1 MDSHDVVILGSG
13 IAGLSA
19 ALAAHEAGLK
29 PLLLEK
35 ADLLGGCTTN
45 SYGLIWVGG
54 NYLQLESG
62 LRDSREDIVSY
73 MRFLG
78 GGEINEKRMATFVD
92 QSPVILKHFADWG
105 IPFRLVR
112 GVTDHYFGMAPGA
125 VAEGR
130 TLEAE
135 LISGFDLGEWQDR
148 IVIPDDVPCY
158 VTAEEQVLWGGM
170 NRFSQWD
177 QDVVRE
183 RKAHDMRGKGLGL
196 ACHFVKALSDR
207 KVTIKT
213 GQKVESLV
221 FGSNRVTG
229 VRMADG
235 ETIDAARGVVL
246 ATGGYDW
253 NVELAKG
260 LEGFPNL
267 VPMGPQSLTGDGLV
281 LGAEVGG
288 IIHRIQNSLFLMLG
302 YTVPSTEPGKLPV
315 SCRASIVELFCP
327 HTLIVNRAGKR
338 FADESFFQGIVPSLR
353 QFDTLKHEFPN
364 VPCYLIFD
372 QQYLNQFSFGN
383 RPVGSPV
390 PDAIPR
396 ADTLPGLAKQL
407 GINREPFIAT
417 IERFNG
423 FARAGIDQDF
433 HRGELKWK
441 LASSK
446 GRTGKNPAL
455 GTIETGPFYGVE
467 LLPSIGNSAGLLAN
481 SAGQVLHQRH
491 HPIPGLY
498 ASGVVA
504 VRDEGGAGYQAGLT
518 LAAAM
523 TFSYLA
529 VQHMVSE
536 ATRISRATTDVGA
549 SSNWQPRTSVR

>member
-1 MDSHDVVILGSG
+1 MSNAYDVVVLGSG

-19 ALAAHEAGLK
+19 TLAAHEAGLK

-35 ADLLGGCTTN
+35 SDLLGGGTTN
-45 SYGLIWVGG
+45 SYGLIWVGE
-54 NYLQLESG
+54 NHIQRQAG
-62 LRDSREDIVSY
+62 LKDSREDIVNY

-78 GGEINEKRMATFVD
+78 GGELNEERMTTFVD
-92 QSPVILKHFADWG
+92 QSPAILKRFADWG

-112 GVTDHYFGMAPGA
+112 GVTDHYYGMAPGA
-125 VAEGR
+125 VTEGR

-135 LISGFDLGEWQDR
+135 LISGFDLGEWR
-148 IVIPDDVPCY
+148 NRVVIPDDVPCY
-158 VTAEEQVLWGGM
+158 ITAEEQVSWGGM

-183 RKAHDMRGKGLGL
+183 RKARDMRGKGLGL
-196 ACHFVKALSDR
+196 VCHFMKALSDR
-207 KVTIKT
+207 KVSIRT
-213 GQKVESLV
+213 GRQVEGLT
-221 FGSNRVTG
+221 FDGKRVTG
-229 VRMADG
+229 VRMAGG
-235 ETIDAARGVVL
+235 ETINATKGVVL

-253 NVELAKG
+253 NVKLAKG
-260 LEGFPNL
+260 LEGLPDL
-267 VPMGPQSLTGDGLV
+267 VPMGPESLMGDGLV
-281 LGAEVGG
+281 LGAEVGA

-302 YTVPSTEPGKLPV
+302 YTVPSTEPGRPPV

-353 QFDTLKHEFPN
+353 QFDTMKHEYTN
-364 VPCYLIFD
+364 IPCYLIFD

-383 RPVGSPV
+383 RPVGSAV

-396 ADTLPGLAKQL
+396 ADNLPDLAKKL
-407 GINREPFIAT
+407 GVDVDAFVAT

-423 FARAGIDQDF
+423 FARSGVDQDF

-455 GTIETGPFYGVE
+455 GTIEIAPFYGVE

-481 SAGQVLHQRH
+481 CDGQVVHQRQR
-491 HPIPGLY
+491 PIPGLY

-529 VQHMVSE
+529 VQHMVGQ
-536 ATRISRATTDVGA
+536 A
-549 SSNWQPRTSVR
+549 

>member
-1 MDSHDVVILGSG
+1 MSNYDIVILGSG

-19 ALAAHEAGLK
+19 ALASYEGGLK

-35 ADLLGGCTTN
+35 SDLLGGGTTN
-45 SYGLIWVGG
+45 SYGLIWVGE
-54 NYLQLESG
+54 NHIQLDAG
-62 LRDSREDIVSY
+62 LKDNRSDIISY

-78 GGEINEKRMATFVD
+78 GGEHNEERLITFVER
-92 QSPVILKHFADWG
+92 SPAVLKRFADWG

-125 VAEGR
+125 VTEGR

-135 LISGFDLGEWQDR
+135 LISGFELGPWKDR

-183 RKAHDMRGKGLGL
+183 RKARDMRGKGLGL
-196 ACHFVKALSDR
+196 VCHFVKALNDR
-207 KVTIKT
+207 GIAIKT
-213 GQKVESLV
+213 GQKIQSLL
-221 FGSNRVTG
+221 FDGQRVAG
-229 VRMADG
+229 VRMAG
-235 ETIDAARGVVL
+235 GTTIPAAKGVVL

-253 NVELAKG
+253 NVKLARD
-260 LEGFPNL
+260 LEGLPDL
-267 VPMGPQSLTGDGLV
+267 VPMGPESLTGDGLV
-281 LGAEVGG
+281 LGAEVGAN
-288 IIHRIQNSLFLMLG
+288 IHRIQNSLFLMLG
-302 YTVPSTEPGKLPV
+302 YTVPSTEPGRPPV

-327 HTLIVNRAGKR
+327 HTMVVNRAGKR
-338 FADESFFQGIVPSLR
+338 FADESFFQGIVPTLR
-353 QFDTLKHEFPN
+353 QFDTFKHEYPN
-364 VPCYLIFD
+364 LPCYLIFD
-372 QQYLNQFSFGN
+372 RQYLNQFSFGN
-383 RPVGSPV
+383 RPVGAPV
-390 PDAIPR
+390 PETIPR
-396 ADTLPGLAKQL
+396 ADNLPDLAKKL
-407 GINREPFIAT
+407 GISVEGFIKT
-417 IERFNG
+417 IERFND

-441 LASSK
+441 LASAK

-455 GTIETGPFYGVE
+455 GTIETPPFYGVE
-467 LLPSIGNSAGLLAN
+467 LLPSIANSAGLVAN
-481 SAGQVLHQRH
+481 TAAQVMNHRKL
-491 HPIPGLY
+491 PIPGLY

-529 VQHMVSE
+529 VEHMV
-536 ATRISRATTDVGA
+536 RG
-549 SSNWQPRTSVR
+549 SNGGHLG

>member
-1 MDSHDVVILGSG
+1 MSAYDVVVLGSG

-35 ADLLGGCTTN
+35 SDRLGGCTTN
-45 SYGLIWVGG
+45 SYGLVWAGE
-54 NYLQLESG
+54 NHLQRQAG
-62 LRDSREDIVSY
+62 LKDSRDDVVSY

-78 GGEINEKRMATFVD
+78 GGELNEDRMTTFVD
-92 QSPVILKHFADWG
+92 RSPAVLERFAGWG

-135 LISGFDLGEWQDR
+135 LISGFDLGEWQNR

-158 VTAEEQVLWGGM
+158 VTAEEQVSWGGM

-177 QDVVRE
+177 QDIVRE
-183 RKAHDMRGKGLGL
+183 RKARDMRGKGLGL
-196 ACHFVKALSDR
+196 VCHFVKALSDR
-207 KVTIKT
+207 RIPIRT
-213 GQKVESLV
+213 GQQVESLA
-221 FGSNRVTG
+221 FDGRRVTG
-229 VRMADG
+229 VRMTGG
-235 ETIDAARGVVL
+235 ETIAAARGVVL

-253 NVELAKG
+253 NVELARG
-260 LEGFPNL
+260 LEGLPDL
-267 VPMGPQSLTGDGLV
+267 VPMGPESLTGDGLT
-281 LGAEVGG
+281 LGAEVGA
-288 IIHRIQNSLFLMLG
+288 IVHRIQNSLFIMLG
-302 YTVPSTEPGKLPV
+302 YTVPSAEPGKPPV
-315 SCRASIVELFCP
+315 SCRAGIVELFCP
-327 HTLIVNRAGKR
+327 HTLIVNRAGRR
-338 FADESFFQGIVPSLR
+338 FADESFFQGIVPKFR
-353 QFDTLKHEFPN
+353 QFDALKHEYPN
-364 VPCYLIFD
+364 IPCYLIFD
-372 QQYLNQFSFGN
+372 RQYLDQFSFAN

-396 ADTLPGLAKQL
+396 ADNLPDLARKL
-407 GINREPFIAT
+407 GVDADALVAT

-423 FARAGIDQDF
+423 FARAGVDQDF

-441 LASSK
+441 LATAK
-446 GRTGKNPAL
+446 AGAGRNPGL
-455 GTIETGPFYGVE
+455 GTVEVAPFYGVK

-481 SAGQVLHQRH
+481 AQGQVVHHRQR
-491 HPIPGLY
+491 PIPGLY

-529 VQHMVSE
+529 VQHM
-536 ATRISRATTDVGA
+536 AGHAGG
-549 SSNWQPRTSVR
+549 

>member
-1 MDSHDVVILGSG
+1 MSNMSDYDVVVLGSG

-19 ALAAHEAGLK
+19 TLAAHEAGLK

-35 ADLLGGCTTN
+35 FDLLGGGTTN
-45 SYGLIWVGG
+45 SYGLIWVGE
-54 NYLQLESG
+54 NHLQLQSDLEDN
-62 LRDSREDIVSY
+62 RDDIVKY

-78 GGEINEKRMATFVD
+78 GGELNEERMTTFV
-92 QSPVILKHFADWG
+92 KRFADWG

-135 LISGFDLGEWQDR
+135 LISGFDLGEWKDR

-158 VTAEEQVLWGGM
+158 ITAEEQVTWGGM
-170 NRFSQWD
+170 NRFSYWD

-183 RKAHDMRGKGLGL
+183 RKARDMRGKGLGL
-196 ACHFVKALSDR
+196 VCHFVKALSDR
-207 KVTIKT
+207 KIPIMT
-213 GQKVESLV
+213 GQKVESLT
-221 FGSNRVTG
+221 FDGKRVTG
-229 VRMADG
+229 VRMEGG
-235 ETIDAARGVVL
+235 ETINAAKGVVL

-260 LEGFPNL
+260 LEGLPNL
-267 VPMGPQSLTGDGLV
+267 VPMGPESLTGDGLV
-281 LGAEVGG
+281 LGAEVGA

-302 YTVPSTEPGKLPV
+302 YTVPSTVPGRPPV

-327 HTLIVNRAGKR
+327 HTLIVNRAGNR

-353 QFDTLKHEFPN
+353 QFDTLKHEHPN
-364 VPCYLIFD
+364 LPCYLIFD

-396 ADTLPGLAKQL
+396 ANNLPALAKRL
-407 GINREPFIAT
+407 GVDADRFVAT
-417 IERFNG
+417 IEQFNC
-423 FARAGIDQDF
+423 FACSGVDQDF

-446 GRTGKNPAL
+446 GQTGKNPAL
-455 GTIETGPFYGVE
+455 GTIEVGPFYGVE

-481 SAGQVLHQRH
+481 AEGQVIHQRQR
-491 HPIPGLY
+491 PIPGLY

-504 VRDEGGAGYQAGLT
+504 ARDEGGAGYQAGLT

-529 VQHMVSE
+529 VQHMVRE
-536 ATRISRATTDVGA
+536 AARS
-549 SSNWQPRTSVR
+549 

>member
-1 MDSHDVVILGSG
+1 MSAYDVVVLGSG

-35 ADLLGGCTTN
+35 SDLLGGGTTN
-45 SYGLIWVGG
+45 SYGLIWVGE
-54 NYLQLESG
+54 NHFQLQSG
-62 LRDSREDIVSY
+62 MEDSLDDIVNY

-78 GGEINEKRMATFVD
+78 GGELSEERMTTFVD
-92 QSPVILKHFADWG
+92 QSPVVLKRFADWG
-105 IPFRLVR
+105 IRFRLVR

-135 LISGFDLGEWQDR
+135 LISGFDLGEWKDR
-148 IVIPDDVPCY
+148 IVIPNDVPCY
-158 VTAEEQVLWGGM
+158 VTAEEQVSWGGM

-177 QDVVRE
+177 QNVVRE
-183 RKAHDMRGKGLGL
+183 RKARDMRGKGVGL
-196 ACHFVKALSDR
+196 VCHFVKALCDR
-207 KVTIKT
+207 KIPIMA
-213 GQKVESLV
+213 GQKVHSLV
-221 FGSNRVTG
+221 FDGERVTG
-229 VRMADG
+229 VRMEGGD
-235 ETIDAARGVVL
+235 TIIAAKGVML

-253 NVELAKG
+253 NVELARG
-260 LEGFPNL
+260 LEGLPDL
-267 VPMGPQSLTGDGLV
+267 VPMGPESLTGDGLI
-281 LGAEVGG
+281 LGAEVGA

-302 YTVPSTEPGKLPV
+302 YTVPSAEPGKPPV
-315 SCRASIVELFCP
+315 SCRASIVELFSP
-327 HTLIVNRAGKR
+327 HTLVVNRAGRR

-353 QFDTLKHEFPN
+353 QFDTLKHEHPN
-364 VPCYLIFD
+364 LPCYLIFD
-372 QQYLNQFSFGN
+372 QQYLTQFSFGN
-383 RPVGSPV
+383 RPIGSLV

-396 ADTLPGLAKQL
+396 ADNLPDLAKKI
-407 GINREPFIAT
+407 GVDADAFVVT

-423 FARAGIDQDF
+423 FARSGVDQDF

-446 GRTGKNPAL
+446 GRNSGKNPAL
-455 GTIETGPFYGVE
+455 GTIEVGPFYGVK
-467 LLPSIGNSAGLLAN
+467 LLPSIANSAGLLAN
-481 SAGQVLHQRH
+481 SEGQVLHQRQR
-491 HPIPGLY
+491 PIPGLY

-504 VRDEGGAGYQAGLT
+504 ARDEGGAGYQAGLT

-529 VQHMVSE
+529 VQHMVRE
-536 ATRISRATTDVGA
+536 AA
-549 SSNWQPRTSVR
+549 

>member
-1 MDSHDVVILGSG
+1 VKSNYDVVILGSG

-35 ADLLGGCTTN
+35 SDLLGGGTTN
-45 SYGLIWVGG
+45 SYGLIWVGE
-54 NYLQLESG
+54 NHIQLKAG
-62 LRDSREDIVSY
+62 LKDSRSDIISY

-78 GGEINEKRMATFVD
+78 GGEHNEERLITFVD
-92 QSPVILKHFADWG
+92 QSPAVLKRFADWG

-125 VAEGR
+125 VTEGR

-135 LISGFDLGEWQDR
+135 LISGFELGPWKDR

-183 RKAHDMRGKGLGL
+183 RKARDMRGKGLGL
-196 ACHFVKALSDR
+196 VCHFVKALNDR
-207 KVTIKT
+207 GIAIRT
-213 GQKVESLV
+213 GQKIQNLL
-221 FGSNRVTG
+221 FDGKRVSG

-235 ETIDAARGVVL
+235 STIPAAKGVVL

-253 NVELAKG
+253 NVELARG
-260 LEGFPNL
+260 LEGLPDL
-267 VPMGPQSLTGDGLV
+267 VRMGPDSLMGDGLA
-281 LGAEVGG
+281 LGAEVGAN
-288 IIHRIQNSLFLMLG
+288 IHRIQNSLFLMLG
-302 YTVPSTEPGKLPV
+302 YTVPSTEPGKPPV

-327 HTLIVNRAGKR
+327 HTMVVNRAGKR
-338 FADESFFQGIVPSLR
+338 FADESFFQGIVPTLR
-353 QFDTLKHEFPN
+353 QFDTFKHEYPN
-364 VPCYLIFD
+364 LPCYLVFD
-372 QQYLNQFSFGN
+372 QQYLDQFSFGN
-383 RPVGSPV
+383 RPVGAPV
-390 PDAIPR
+390 PETIPR
-396 ADTLPGLAKQL
+396 ADSLPDLAKKL
-407 GINREPFIAT
+407 GINVEGFMRT
-417 IERFNG
+417 IERFND
-423 FARAGIDQDF
+423 FARVGIDQDF

-441 LASSK
+441 LASAK
-446 GRTGKNPAL
+446 GRASKNPAL
-455 GTIETGPFYGVE
+455 GTIQASPFYGVE
-467 LLPSIGNSAGLLAN
+467 LLPSIANSAGLVAN
-481 SAGQVLHQRH
+481 TAAQVMNHRRQ
-491 HPIPGLY
+491 PVPGLY

-529 VQHMVSE
+529 VEHMVS
-536 ATRISRATTDVGA
+536 G
-549 SSNWQPRTSVR
+549 

>member
-1 MDSHDVVILGSG
+1 MSNTSTYDVVVLGSG

-35 ADLLGGCTTN
+35 SNLLGGCTTN
-45 SYGLIWVGG
+45 SYGLIWVGE
-54 NYLQLESG
+54 NHLQLQSG
-62 LRDSREDIVSY
+62 LKDSRDDIITY

-78 GGEINEKRMATFVD
+78 GGELNEERMTTFVD
-92 QSPVILKHFADWG
+92 RSPAVLKRFADWG

-112 GVTDHYFGMAPGA
+112 GVTDHYYGMAPGA
-125 VAEGR
+125 VTEGR
-130 TLEAE
+130 TVEAE
-135 LISGFDLGEWQDR
+135 PISGFDLGEWKDR

-158 VTAEEQVLWGGM
+158 ITAEEQVSWGGM

-183 RKAHDMRGKGLGL
+183 RKARDMRGKGLGL
-196 ACHFVKALSDR
+196 VCHFVKALSDR
-207 KVTIKT
+207 KIPIMTER
-213 GQKVESLV
+213 KVHSLT
-221 FGSNRVTG
+221 FDGKRVTG
-229 VRMADG
+229 VRMEGG
-235 ETIDAARGVVL
+235 ETINAAKGVVL

-260 LEGFPNL
+260 LEGLPNL
-267 VPMGPQSLTGDGLV
+267 VPMGPESLTGDGLM
-281 LGAEVGG
+281 LGAEVGA

-302 YTVPSTEPGKLPV
+302 YTVPSIDPGRPPV

-327 HTLIVNRAGKR
+327 HTLIVNRAGNR

-353 QFDTLKHEFPN
+353 QFDTLKHEHPN
-364 VPCYLIFD
+364 LPCYLIFD

-383 RPVGSPV
+383 RPVGSPM
-390 PDAIPR
+390 PDAIPC
-396 ADTLPGLAKQL
+396 ANSLSDLAKRL
-407 GINREPFIAT
+407 GVDADAFVAT

-423 FARAGIDQDF
+423 FARSEVDQDF

-455 GTIETGPFYGVE
+455 GTIEVEPFYGVE

-481 SAGQVLHQRH
+481 SEGQVMHHRQR
-491 HPIPGLY
+491 PIPGLY

-504 VRDEGGAGYQAGLT
+504 ARDEGGAGYQAGLT

-529 VQHMVSE
+529 VQHMVRE
-536 ATRISRATTDVGA
+536 AARS
-549 SSNWQPRTSVR
+549 

>member
-1 MDSHDVVILGSG
+1 MSDYDVVVLGSG

-19 ALAAHEAGLK
+19 TLAAHEAGLK

-35 ADLLGGCTTN
+35 FDLLGGGTTN
-45 SYGLIWVGG
+45 SYGLIWVGE
-54 NYLQLESG
+54 NHLQLQSG
-62 LRDSREDIVSY
+62 LEDSRDDIVKY

-78 GGEINEKRMATFVD
+78 GGELNEERMTTFVD
-92 QSPVILKHFADWG
+92 QSPAVLKRFADWG

-125 VAEGR
+125 IAEGR

-135 LISGFDLGEWQDR
+135 LISGFDLGEWKDR

-158 VTAEEQVLWGGM
+158 ITAEEQVTWGGM

-183 RKAHDMRGKGLGL
+183 RKARDMRGKGLGL
-196 ACHFVKALSDR
+196 VCHFVKALSDR
-207 KVTIKT
+207 KIPIMTR
-213 GQKVESLV
+213 QKVESLT
-221 FGSNRVTG
+221 FDGKRVIG
-229 VRMADG
+229 VRMEGG
-235 ETIDAARGVVL
+235 ETINAAKGVVL

-260 LEGFPNL
+260 LEGLPNL
-267 VPMGPQSLTGDGLV
+267 VPMGPESLTGDGLV
-281 LGAEVGG
+281 LGAEVGA
-288 IIHRIQNSLFLMLG
+288 M
-302 YTVPSTEPGKLPV
+302 
-315 SCRASIVELFCP
+315 
-327 HTLIVNRAGKR
+327 
-338 FADESFFQGIVPSLR
+338 
-353 QFDTLKHEFPN
+353 
-364 VPCYLIFD
+364 IFD

-390 PDAIPR
+390 PDTIPR
-396 ADTLPGLAKQL
+396 ANNLPALAKRL
-407 GINREPFIAT
+407 GVDADRFVAT
-417 IERFNG
+417 IEQFNC
-423 FARAGIDQDF
+423 FARSGVDQDF

-446 GRTGKNPAL
+446 GQTGKNPAL
-455 GTIETGPFYGVE
+455 GTIEVGPFYGVE

-481 SAGQVLHQRH
+481 AEGQVMHRRQR
-491 HPIPGLY
+491 PIPGLY

-504 VRDEGGAGYQAGLT
+504 ARDEGGAGYQAGLT

-529 VQHMVSE
+529 VQHMVGE
-536 ATRISRATTDVGA
+536 AARS
-549 SSNWQPRTSVR
+549 

>member
-1 MDSHDVVILGSG
+1 MGIKNTYDVVVLGSG

-29 PLLLEK
+29 PLVLEK

-45 SYGLIWVGG
+45 SYGLIWAGENHLQLQSGLKDNRDDVV
-54 NYLQLESG
+54 NYL
-62 LRDSREDIVSY
+62 
-73 MRFLG
+73 RFLG
-78 GGEINEKRMATFVD
+78 GGELSEDRMVTFVD
-92 QSPVILKHFADWG
+92 QSPVVLKHFADWG

-125 VAEGR
+125 LAEGR

-135 LISGFDLGEWQDR
+135 LISGFELGEWKDR
-148 IVIPDDVPCY
+148 IVVPEDVPCY
-158 VTAEEQVLWGGM
+158 VTAEEQVSWGGM

-183 RKAHDMRGKGLGL
+183 RKARDMRGKGLGL
-196 ACHFVKALSDR
+196 VCHFVKALSDR
-207 KVTIKT
+207 KIPIMT
-213 GQKVESLV
+213 GQMVQSLV
-221 FGSNRVTG
+221 FDGKSVTG
-229 VRMADG
+229 VRMEGGD
-235 ETIDAARGVVL
+235 TINAAKGVVL

-260 LEGFPNL
+260 LEGLPNL
-267 VPMGPQSLTGDGLV
+267 VPMGPESLTGDGLV
-281 LGAEVGG
+281 LGAEVGA

-302 YTVPSTEPGKLPV
+302 YTVPSTEPGRPPV
-315 SCRASIVELFCP
+315 SCRAGIVELFCP

-353 QFDTLKHEFPN
+353 QFDTLKHEHPN

-372 QQYLNQFSFGN
+372 QQYLNQFSFAN
-383 RPVGSPV
+383 RPVGTPV

-396 ADTLPGLAKQL
+396 AGSLPDLAKKL
-407 GINREPFIAT
+407 GVDSDALAAT

-423 FARAGIDQDF
+423 FARSGVDQDF

-446 GRTGKNPAL
+446 GKTGKNPAL
-455 GTIETGPFYGVE
+455 GTIEVGPFYGVE
-467 LLPSIGNSAGLLAN
+467 LLPSIANSAGLLAN
-481 SAGQVLHQRH
+481 SHGQVMHQRQR
-491 HPIPGLY
+491 PVPGLY

-529 VQHMVSE
+529 VQHMV
-536 ATRISRATTDVGA
+536 RDDGRA
-549 SSNWQPRTSVR
+549 

>member
-1 MDSHDVVILGSG
+1 MSNMDDYDVVVLGSG

-19 ALAAHEAGLK
+19 ALAAHQAGLK

-35 ADLLGGCTTN
+35 ADLLGGGTTN
-45 SYGLIWVGG
+45 SYGLVWVGE
-54 NYLQLESG
+54 NHLQIGSG
-62 LRDSREDIVSY
+62 LKDNRNDIISY

-78 GGEINEKRMATFVD
+78 GGELNEERMATFVD
-92 QSPVILKHFADWG
+92 KSPAVLKRFADWG
-105 IPFRLVR
+105 IPFRLIR
-112 GVTDHYFGMAPGA
+112 GVTDHYFGIAPGA

-135 LISGFDLGEWQDR
+135 LISGFDLGEWKDR

-158 VTAEEQVLWGGM
+158 ITAEEQVSWGGM
-170 NRFSQWD
+170 NRFSRWD

-183 RKAHDMRGKGLGL
+183 RKARDMRGKGLGL
-196 ACHFVKALSDR
+196 VCHFVKALSER
-207 KVTIKT
+207 HVPIKT
-213 GQKVESLV
+213 GQKVHSLALDDT
-221 FGSNRVTG
+221 RVIG
-229 VRMADG
+229 LRMMNG
-235 ETIDAARGVVL
+235 ETINARKGVVL

-253 NVELAKG
+253 NVELARG
-260 LEGFPNL
+260 LEGFPDL
-267 VPMGPQSLTGDGLV
+267 VPMGPESLTGDGLM
-281 LGAEVGG
+281 LGAEIGA

-302 YTVPSTEPGKLPV
+302 YMVPSIEPGKPPV

-353 QFDTLKHEFPN
+353 QFDIMNHEYPN

-372 QQYLNQFSFGN
+372 QQYLNRFSFGN

-390 PDAIPR
+390 PETIPR
-396 ADTLPGLAKQL
+396 ADNLPDLAKKL
-407 GINREPFIAT
+407 GVDIEPFMAT
-417 IERFNG
+417 IERFNN
-423 FARAGIDQDF
+423 FAHSGIDQDF
-433 HRGELKWK
+433 HRGELKWM
-441 LASSK
+441 LASRK
-446 GRTGKNPAL
+446 EKTDKNPAL

-467 LLPSIGNSAGLLAN
+467 LLPSIGNSAGLLTN
-481 SAGQVLHQRH
+481 SMGQVMHQRER
-491 HPIPGLY
+491 PIPGLY

-504 VRDEGGAGYQAGLT
+504 ARDEGGAGYQAGLT

-529 VQHMVSE
+529 VQHMV
-536 ATRISRATTDVGA
+536 DGA
-549 SSNWQPRTSVR
+549 G

>member
-1 MDSHDVVILGSG
+1 MSNMSTHDVVVLGSG

-35 ADLLGGCTTN
+35 SNLLGGGTTN
-45 SYGLIWVGG
+45 SYGLIWVGE
-54 NYLQLESG
+54 NHLQLQSG
-62 LRDSREDIVSY
+62 LKDSRDDIVKY

-78 GGEINEKRMATFVD
+78 GGELNEERMTTFVD
-92 QSPVILKHFADWG
+92 QSPAVLKRFADWG

-112 GVTDHYFGMAPGA
+112 GVTDHYFGMTPGA
-125 VAEGR
+125 VTEGR

-135 LISGFDLGEWQDR
+135 LISGFDLGEWKDR

-158 VTAEEQVLWGGM
+158 ITAEEQVSWGGM

-183 RKAHDMRGKGLGL
+183 RKARDMRGKGLGL
-196 ACHFVKALSDR
+196 VCHFVKALSDR
-207 KVTIKT
+207 KIPIMT
-213 GQKVESLV
+213 GQKVHSLA
-221 FGSNRVTG
+221 FDGKRVTG
-229 VRMADG
+229 VRMAGG
-235 ETIDAARGVVL
+235 ETIDAAKGVML

-253 NVELAKG
+253 NVELARG
-260 LEGFPNL
+260 LEGLPNL
-267 VPMGPQSLTGDGLV
+267 VPMGPESLTGDGLV
-281 LGAEVGG
+281 LGAEVGA

-302 YTVPSTEPGKLPV
+302 YTVPSTEPGRPPV

-327 HTLIVNRAGKR
+327 HTLIVNRAGNR

-353 QFDTLKHEFPN
+353 QFDTLKHEHPN

-396 ADTLPGLAKQL
+396 ADNLPDLAKRL
-407 GINREPFIAT
+407 GVDADAFVAT

-423 FARAGIDQDF
+423 FARSGIDQDF

-455 GTIETGPFYGVE
+455 GTIEVGPFYGVE

-481 SAGQVLHQRH
+481 SEGQVVHQRQR
-491 HPIPGLY
+491 PIPGLY

-529 VQHMVSE
+529 VQHMVRE
-536 ATRISRATTDVGA
+536 AA
-549 SSNWQPRTSVR
+549 RT

>member
-1 MDSHDVVILGSG
+1 MTTNKAYDVVVLGSG

-29 PLLLEK
+29 TLLIEK
-35 ADLLGGCTTN
+35 SDRLGGCTTN
-45 SYGLIWVGG
+45 SYGLIWVGE
-54 NYLQLESG
+54 NHIQRQAG
-62 LRDSREDIVSY
+62 LDDSRDAIVKY

-78 GGEINEKRMATFVD
+78 GGELNEERMTTFVD
-92 QSPVILKHFADWG
+92 QSPAILKRFADWG

-112 GVTDHYFGMAPGA
+112 GVTDHYYGTAPGA
-125 VAEGR
+125 VTEGR

-135 LISGFDLGEWQDR
+135 LISGFDLGEWKDR
-148 IVIPDDVPCY
+148 VVIPDDVPCY
-158 VTAEEQVLWGGM
+158 ITAEEQVTWGGM

-177 QDVVRE
+177 QDIVRE
-183 RKAHDMRGKGLGL
+183 RKARDMRGKGLGL
-196 ACHFVKALSDR
+196 VCHFVKGLNDR
-207 KVTIKT
+207 KVPIMT
-213 GQKVESLV
+213 GCQVDRLDFDGK
-221 FGSNRVTG
+221 RITG
-229 VRMADG
+229 VQMAGG
-235 ETIDAARGVVL
+235 ETINATKGVVL

-253 NVELAKG
+253 NVELARG
-260 LEGFPNL
+260 LEGLPDL
-267 VPMGPQSLTGDGLV
+267 VPMAPESLTGDGLM
-281 LGAEVGG
+281 LGAEVGA

-302 YTVPSTEPGKLPV
+302 YTVPSTEPGRPPV

-353 QFDTLKHEFPN
+353 QFDTTTHEYPN
-364 VPCYLIFD
+364 LPCYLIFD

-390 PDAIPR
+390 PATIPR
-396 ADTLPGLAKQL
+396 ADSLGELAQTL
-407 GINREPFIAT
+407 GINADAFAAT
-417 IERFNG
+417 IERFND

-446 GRTGKNPAL
+446 GRSGKNPAL
-455 GTIETGPFYGVE
+455 GTIEVGPFYGVK

-481 SAGQVLHQRH
+481 SYGQVMHQRQR
-491 HPIPGLY
+491 PIPGLY

-529 VQHMVSE
+529 VQHMAHE
-536 ATRISRATTDVGA
+536 AAQA
-549 SSNWQPRTSVR
+549 